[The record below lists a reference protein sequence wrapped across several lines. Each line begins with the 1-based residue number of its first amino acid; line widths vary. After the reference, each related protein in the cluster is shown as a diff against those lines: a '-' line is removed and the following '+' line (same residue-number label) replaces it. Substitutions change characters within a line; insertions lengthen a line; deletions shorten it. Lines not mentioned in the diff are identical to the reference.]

1 MVSGSIESA
10 FSKISFKPA
19 QCKIRDKVS
28 LQRNSEPGDAQTRRK
43 REVASEED
51 YYSFPIRETLQ
62 DDASPYSGQVSDLG
76 SALLSSALDG
86 HKVGRTKENT
96 SKGCIA
102 VQIRHLDEKIALLS
116 EDDSLV
122 KSIIARWAHK
132 MALYSVY
139 CNFQKPALIC
149 CLFQVLWASHQY

>member
-10 FSKISFKPA
+10 VTSFSKISFKPA
-19 QCKIRDKVS
+19 QCKIQDKVS

-96 SKGCIA
+96 SKRCVA

-132 MALYSVY
+132 MESSV
-139 CNFQKPALIC
+139 QSIL
-149 CLFQVLWASHQY
+149 